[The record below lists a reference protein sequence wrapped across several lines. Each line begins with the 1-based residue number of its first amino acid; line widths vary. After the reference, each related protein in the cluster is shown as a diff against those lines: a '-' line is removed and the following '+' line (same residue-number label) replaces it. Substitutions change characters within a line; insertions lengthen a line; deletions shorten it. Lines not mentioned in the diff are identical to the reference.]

1 MVYDNG
7 MFLGQFG
14 RVADQSEY
22 PPAQAQPEMAGNAF
36 CPSLVKV
43 GERYFLWHN
52 DESYHGGLHLWEISD
67 VDTIVEQVITP

>member
-1 MVYDNG
+1 MPD
-7 MFLGQFG
+7 LLSP
-14 RVADQSEY
+14 RVAIAARR
-22 PPAQAQPEMAGNAF
+22 PGPPEMAGNAF

-52 DESYHGGLHLWEISD
+52 DESYHGGLHLWEISG